1 MTDWLTP
8 SATPR
13 PRRNPLS
20 SSAALNTL
28 PPIRSWRNF
37 ASAGREICPSRGQ
50 GACRE
55 RPHVR
60 GCSTLSA
67 MRSAG
72 AITAT
77 DKKLDVWKLSMV
89 LARAIY
95 RLTSGYPTEERF
107 GLVSQMRRAAAGV
120 PSHIAEG
127 AARDSNNEF
136 RHFLSIAR
144 SSLSEL
150 DTQLDLSR
158 DLGFVTEQSRSE
170 IDPLLTRID
179 KMLYA
184 LHQLKKSAIK
194 PE

>member
-1 MTDWLTP
+1 M
-8 SATPR
+8 
-13 PRRNPLS
+13 
-20 SSAALNTL
+20 
-28 PPIRSWRNF
+28 
-37 ASAGREICPSRGQ
+37 EK
-50 GACRE
+50 
-55 RPHVR
+55 PH
-60 GCSTLSA
+60 
-67 MRSAG
+67 
-72 AITAT
+72 
-77 DKKLDVWKLSMV
+77 KKLDVWKLSMV

-95 RLTSGYPTEERF
+95 RLTAGYPTEERF

-120 PSHIAEG
+120 PSNIAEG

-158 DLGFVTEQSRSE
+158 DLGFVTETSRSE

-184 LHQLKKSAIK
+184 LHQMKKSTIK